1 MRIATSTI
9 YTQQAL
15 TIDNLETQVQNQ
27 GQNLSTG
34 KSLNAPSD
42 DPTQIAADLNVR
54 ATIAVE
60 NQQATNIQAATAQ
73 LTSTDNAM
81 ASLTSILQSAR
92 QLATSAANSLITPAN
107 RQNIGAEVDQYLQQ
121 AVAIANTQYGGTY
134 LFGGSVQSSTAPV
147 TTAGSPISSVSFT
160 GNEQPQSPMVFNGE
174 SFALSPSLQQA
185 FNYNATDGSPS
196 VFQTLINLR
205 DTLDNGTVTDQSAQ
219 SINQAG
225 QVIYGAA
232 SPVHTALGSVSS
244 AGSPFLVAPTP
255 DSSGNYSISIDSA
268 DAAGAAHVF
277 AYTFSATSAVDDA
290 TTLSPNNATSASIV
304 GAINANTL
312 ATGLSASFD
321 AQTQRLTLTNAGGG
335 AFSVTDVPSTGAT
348 DTSNFTKAFALTG
361 QASLPQSISTQLG
374 DFDNTLNV
382 TLNARAVVGSRMNA
396 LAVINTQVSTDVMDN
411 TAVQSGIEDTN
422 VPQATTEFSATQA
435 ALTASY
441 STTTRME
448 AKDLFDYL

>member
-1 MRIATSTI
+1 
-9 YTQQAL
+9 
-15 TIDNLETQVQNQ
+15 
-27 GQNLSTG
+27 
-34 KSLNAPSD
+34 
-42 DPTQIAADLNVR
+42 
-54 ATIAVE
+54 
-60 NQQATNIQAATAQ
+60 
-73 LTSTDNAM
+73 
-81 ASLTSILQSAR
+81 
-92 QLATSAANSLITPAN
+92 
-107 RQNIGAEVDQYLQQ
+107 
-121 AVAIANTQYGGTY
+121 
-134 LFGGSVQSSTAPV
+134 
-147 TTAGSPISSVSFT
+147 
-160 GNEQPQSPMVFNGE
+160 
-174 SFALSPSLQQA
+174 
-185 FNYNATDGSPS
+185 
-196 VFQTLINLR
+196 
-205 DTLDNGTVTDQSAQ
+205 
-219 SINQAG
+219 
-225 QVIYGAA
+225 
-232 SPVHTALGSVSS
+232 
-244 AGSPFLVAPTP
+244 
-255 DSSGNYSISIDSA
+255 
-268 DAAGAAHVF
+268 
-277 AYTFSATSAVDDA
+277 
-290 TTLSPNNATSASIV
+290 LSPNNATSASIV